1 MSITSQIQLR
11 VSLSSR
17 TGDMLA
23 RKASELGVPVTQ
35 FVKFLIF
42 KAVEQGQTFH
52 SLSARSEQKIKQAL
66 EQNCISGFN
75 RRHRLLFENVM
86 KYRFSPEVSS
96 KLREIKRKD
105 NRLFLRIQKQLHL
118 FSIDQKH
125 PLSP

>member
-1 MSITSQIQLR
+1 MSTTSQIQLR

-66 EQNCISGFN
+66 EQIASADST
-75 RRHRLLFENVM
+75 E
-86 KYRFSPEVSS
+86 
-96 KLREIKRKD
+96 D
-105 NRLFLRIQKQLHL
+105 
-118 FSIDQKH
+118 IDSYLKT
-125 PLSP
+125 L